1 MQYLV
6 CVLIGYF
13 LGCINPSYFIGK
25 IRGVN
30 IKKSGSGN
38 AGASNALLL
47 FGKAIGIFCALFDI
61 MKAFAAI
68 KICEAIYSGTDY
80 IFSVTAVAVILG
92 HIFPFYLKFRGGKGL
107 ACLGGTVLAFDW
119 RYFLM
124 LLSVEIIFVLIVNYI
139 CFVPMTASVV
149 FPISYGII
157 RQDLVGALILL
168 IPTVV
173 IFIKH
178 TENIRRIIDG
188 SEVRIS
194 YLWNKNK
201 EVERVTKN
209 INDKKS

>member
-1 MQYLV
+1 MKYLV
-6 CVLIGYF
+6 CILIGYF
-13 LGCINPSYFIGK
+13 LGCINPSYIIGK
-25 IRGVN
+25 FRGVN
-30 IKKSGSGN
+30 IKKSGSRN

-47 FGKAIGIFCALFDI
+47 FGKAVGVFCALFDI

-68 KICEAIYSGTDY
+68 KICEAIFSGEPY
-80 IFSVTAVAVILG
+80 VFSVAAVAAILG
-92 HIFPFYLKFRGGKGL
+92 HIFPFYLKFKGGKGL

-124 LLSVEIIFVLIVNYI
+124 ILSIEVIFVLIVNYI

-157 RQDLVGALILL
+157 RQDLIGALILL

-173 IFIKH
+173 ILIKH
-178 TENIRRIIDG
+178 IENIKRIMDG

-209 INDKKS
+209 INGKKQ

>member
-47 FGKAIGIFCALFDI
+47 FGKAIGVFCALFDI
-61 MKAFAAI
+61 IKAFAAI

-80 IFSVTAVAVILG
+80 IFSVTAVAVIFG

-124 LLSVEIIFVLIVNYI
+124 LLSIEIIFVLIVNYI

-157 RQDLVGALILL
+157 RHDLVGALILL

-178 TENIRRIIDG
+178 TENIRRILDG